1 MKRNHTQF
9 RTTMGA
15 LLLAVLMF
23 VAVSPAASAAGPL
36 FHNRAY
42 PEFRL
47 QAALPEPTIEGL
59 AAANAYDALLEKYG
73 GFGVETFANSA
84 YVDADSY
91 SFFYGTDSFDFFCG
105 AENAEDQ
112 PESAVLITGDDVFR
126 LRTGENGID
135 EFGQDWT
142 AVPGW
147 EATERDLREEAMALD
162 EEALLNMEILS
173 VEDNGDGTRTLV
185 LGEAGAEANLTA
197 EVESAVAEADPA
209 GVPATDAW
217 GFDAAEPVPAY
228 DDWSYGDGYAYD
240 YGFDGWDEPDSWVY
254 GDARGDNGW
263 AYDDDWAYEDGWA
276 YDDDWAYGDWDY
288 YDDRYDDGGYDRFRD
303 DGFRSGRRS
312 DRWTDCTAEQDPWG
326 AGSDLLL
333 NEPEA
338 WYDVPA
344 AEAFP
349 DNGLSTEPAE
359 PAAAL
364 SGGEPA
370 LRTVLTVDAGTLEIL
385 KTEQILV
392 SEDGTEEL
400 LMVQLMSFAEPDSF
414 LYQEMKERT
423 APYLSGTLNNPRTVT
438 VIYNPGTEAE
448 TVCTRMAEKGDLLYT
463 TFAYGFELCTDE
475 QGTPFTG
482 SDGRSDVTIYA
493 FPEGTVFDI
502 PETASEEESV
512 VPEMVTLPVPVITEE
527 EAPEAELETVVLPVP
542 VIEDSEPAAEEA
554 AEEELPAVIVE
565 SSEYVSEG
573 YDAEEMSANGE
584 ALKKETNPEEPQEN
598 ADLSFEEVNRA
609 IFEAN
614 RLETILNNHESV
626 EYRQLF
632 TEENAP
638 EWPYYVYETSDMAYT
653 ETPTVSAYV
662 GNGNYYEL
670 VENAAGSEFFY
681 VFDFCHHYDPA
692 ANIGYEIVPQ
702 TYEEWWNESQ
712 ETEAGCYVE
721 GDEIHLLSAA
731 TPEGSREIVEQ
742 YLQMPYSGEMITSE
756 RVADAETFELHRFI
770 FRMEKDGVITE
781 PLIYEVE
788 YDSPEPRACRNL
800 RAFAERD
807 AAQVATVRLVMN
819 PGTAEEE
826 EQTMVVPVG
835 SNVVYFADGWM
846 EMFEDPDCTVPAEQ
860 WDKMSD
866 HTFYMRPSGENR

>member
-1 MKRNHTQF
+1 MKRNHKHF
-9 RTTMGA
+9 CTTLGS
-15 LLLAVLMF
+15 LLLAVLMLA
-23 VAVSPAASAAGPL
+23 AVSPAASAAGPL
-36 FHNRAY
+36 FHNWSY
-42 PEFRL
+42 PEFRM
-47 QAALPEPTIEGL
+47 QAALPEPTIDGL
-59 AAANAYDALLEKYG
+59 AAANAYETLLEKYG

-91 SFFYGTDSFDFFCG
+91 SFFYGTESFDFFCG
-105 AENAEDQ
+105 AENTEDQ
-112 PESAVLITGDDVFR
+112 PDSAALITGTDVFR
-126 LRTGENGID
+126 LQTD
-135 EFGQDWT
+135 EDGSIKFGADWT

-147 EATERDLREEAMALD
+147 EATQNDLREEAMALD
-162 EEALLNMEILS
+162 EEALLGLDILS
-173 VEDNGDGTRTLV
+173 IEDNGDGTLTLV

-197 EVESAVAEADPA
+197 DMEPAVAETDSA
-209 GVPATDAW
+209 GVPAADAW
-217 GFDAAEPVPAY
+217 SFDTAEPVPAY
-228 DDWSYGDGYAYD
+228 EDPGYGDSYAYD
-240 YGFDGWDEPDSWVY
+240 YGFDGWDTADSWVY
-254 GDARGDNGW
+254 GDARGNNDRL
-263 AYDDDWAYEDGWA
+263 YDDGWA
-276 YDDDWAYGDWDY
+276 YDDDWAYGEWDL
-288 YDDRYDDGGYDRFRD
+288 YDDWYDDGGNDRFGN
-303 DGFRSGRRS
+303 DGFRSGRRF
-312 DRWTDCTAEQDPWG
+312 DGWTDDRMEADPWG
-326 AGSDLLL
+326 AGSDALP
-333 NEPEA
+333 NEPDA

-344 AEAFP
+344 TEVSP
-349 DNGLSTEPAE
+349 DNVIPAE
-359 PAAAL
+359 PAETTAAV
-364 SGGEPA
+364 SSGEPM
-370 LRTVLTVDAGTLEIL
+370 LRTVLTVDAETLEIQ

-400 LMVQLMSFAEPDSF
+400 LMVQLMSFTEPDSAF
-414 LYQEMKERT
+414 YQEMKERT
-423 APYLSGTLNNPRTVT
+423 APYLSGVLNDPRTVT
-438 VIYNPGTEAE
+438 VIYDPGTEAE

-463 TFAYGFELCTDE
+463 TFAYGYQLCTDE

-482 SDGRSDVTIYA
+482 SDGQGDVTIYA

-502 PETASEEESV
+502 PENASEEETV

-527 EAPEAELETVVLPVP
+527 EAAEAETETVVLPVP
-542 VIEDSEPAAEEA
+542 VIEAAEDAAEEA
-554 AEEELPAVIVE
+554 AGEELPSVIVE
-565 SSEYVSEG
+565 SSEYVSED
-573 YDAEEMSANGE
+573 YASEEMPANEEAVKEELLPEKLPEDAE
-584 ALKKETNPEEPQEN
+584 
-598 ADLSFEEVNRA
+598 LSFDEANRA

-614 RLETILNNHESV
+614 RLETILSNHESV

-632 TEENAP
+632 TAENAP

-662 GNGNYYEL
+662 GNGRYYEL
-670 VENAAGSEFFY
+670 MEKTAGSEFYY

-702 TYEEWWNESQ
+702 TYEEWWDETQ

-721 GDEIHLLSAA
+721 GNEIHLLSAA
-731 TPEGSREIVEQ
+731 TPEGSREIVEK

-756 RVADAETFELHRFI
+756 RIADAESFELHRFI

-835 SNVVYFADGWM
+835 SNVVYFADEWM
-846 EMFEDPDCTVPAEQ
+846 EMFEDPQCTVPAGQ
-860 WDKMSD
+860 WDKLSD
-866 HTFYMRPSGENR
+866 HTYYMRPSGENR